1 MPPGQAVPGALA
13 VSRVPPSFG
22 LVSAIGSIGNTRA
35 CLGEIG
41 SGAARDPGELGT
53 MAANNIVGGFVP
65 DKASGGPSPHVVFGQ
80 SEIMRSVRQKIEKV
94 AGTNVPVLIQG
105 ESGTGKE
112 VLARLIH
119 HLSPRAEGPF
129 VKVNCA
135 AIPGTLLE
143 SELFGY
149 RKGAFTGAYN
159 TKPGRVEM
167 ADGGTLFLDE
177 IGELDSSLQAKLLQV
192 LQDGQFTAIGDQ
204 EEKRIDTRVICA
216 TNRRLEDE
224 IEAGRFRADLF
235 YRINVISVHL
245 PRLRDRREDI
255 PGLVE
260 YFLAQ
265 FNARFQRSAPLPSR
279 ELLQMFQDSDWP
291 GNIRELENRV
301 ARYVILGSEEAFRT
315 ETAPPRPVSLPFEI
329 TENGTIPLKRIAKQ
343 AVREMEREL
352 ILKVLQANHWNRRKA
367 AQQLAISYRALI
379 YKIREAGLSQR
390 HNRKETILPPN
401 TDSAAAAGD

>member
-1 MPPGQAVPGALA
+1 MAV
-13 VSRVPPSFG
+13 
-22 LVSAIGSIGNTRA
+22 
-35 CLGEIG
+35 
-41 SGAARDPGELGT
+41 
-53 MAANNIVGGFVP
+53 NNIVDGFVP
-65 DKASGGPSPHVVFGQ
+65 DKASGGPSPQVVFGQ
-80 SEIMRSVRQKIEKV
+80 SEIMRAVRQKVEKV

-167 ADGGTLFLDE
+167 ANGGTLFLDE

-204 EEKRIDTRVICA
+204 EEKRVETRVICA

-265 FNARFQRSAPLPSR
+265 FNTRFQRNAPPPSR

-315 ETAPPRPVSLPFEI
+315 ESAPPRPVSLPFEI
-329 TENGTIPLKRIAKQ
+329 PENGTIPLKRIAKQ

-390 HNRKETILPPN
+390 HNRKEAALPPD
-401 TDSAAAAGD
+401 TDAAAATGD

>member
-1 MPPGQAVPGALA
+1 MAV
-13 VSRVPPSFG
+13 
-22 LVSAIGSIGNTRA
+22 
-35 CLGEIG
+35 
-41 SGAARDPGELGT
+41 
-53 MAANNIVGGFVP
+53 NNIVDGFVP
-65 DKASGGPSPHVVFGQ
+65 DKAPDGPSSHVVFGL
-80 SEIMRSVRQKIEKV
+80 SEVMRSIRLKVEKV

-119 HLSPRAEGPF
+119 HLSPSTLGPF

-143 SELFGY
+143 SELFGF

-167 ADGGTLFLDE
+167 ANGGTLFLDE

-204 EEKRIDTRVICA
+204 EEKKIEARVICA

-245 PRLRDRREDI
+245 PRLRERREDI

-260 YFLAQ
+260 FFLAQ

-315 ETAPPRPVSLPFEI
+315 EAAPPRPISLPFEI
-329 TENGTIPLKRIAKQ
+329 PENGQIPLKRIAKQ
-343 AVREMEREL
+343 AVREMEREV
-352 ILKVLQANHWNRRKA
+352 ILKVLTANHWNRRKA

-390 HNRKETILPPN
+390 HNRKEAILPPP
-401 TDSAAAAGD
+401 TDAVAPIAD

>member
-1 MPPGQAVPGALA
+1 MAV
-13 VSRVPPSFG
+13 
-22 LVSAIGSIGNTRA
+22 
-35 CLGEIG
+35 
-41 SGAARDPGELGT
+41 
-53 MAANNIVGGFVP
+53 NNIVDGFVP
-65 DKASGGPSPHVVFGQ
+65 DKAPDGPSSHVVFGL
-80 SEIMRSVRQKIEKV
+80 SEVMRSIRLKVEKV

-119 HLSPRAEGPF
+119 HLSPSTLGPF

-143 SELFGY
+143 SELFGF

-167 ADGGTLFLDE
+167 ANGGTLFLDE

-204 EEKRIDTRVICA
+204 EEKKIEARVICA

-235 YRINVISVHL
+235 YRINVISLHL

-255 PGLVE
+255 PRLIE
-260 YFLAQ
+260 FFLAQ
-265 FNARFQRSAPLPSR
+265 FNARFQRSAPSPSR
-279 ELLQMFQDSDWP
+279 ELIQSFQDSEWP

-301 ARYVILGSEEAFRT
+301 ARYVILGGEDAFRS
-315 ETAPPRPVSLPFEI
+315 ELAPARPALRPIQFS
-329 TENGTIPLKRIAKQ
+329 ENGTIPLKRIAKQ
-343 AVREMEREL
+343 AVREMERDL
-352 ILKVLQANHWNRRKA
+352 ILKVLQANHWNRRKT
-367 AQQLAISYRALI
+367 AQVLAISYRALI

-390 HNRKETILPPN
+390 QNRKP
-401 TDSAAAAGD
+401 AAGPAGGEGTAA